1 MARPQREPPEPLPP
15 HPFYVIALVL
25 LLAELAFLLKG

>member
-1 MARPQREPPEPLPP
+1 MRPKPPSQLD
-15 HPFYVIALVL
+15 PFYVIALVL